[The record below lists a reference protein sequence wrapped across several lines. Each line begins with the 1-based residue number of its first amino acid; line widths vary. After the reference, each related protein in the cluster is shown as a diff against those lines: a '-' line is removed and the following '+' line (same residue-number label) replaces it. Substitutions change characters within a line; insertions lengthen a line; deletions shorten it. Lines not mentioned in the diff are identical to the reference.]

1 MKKFIFAFFLC
12 VAMILGACGD
22 SALKEQ
28 AVVPSPIPTGSA
40 MNAGSGAN
48 QTEAPTEPANTP
60 AATESRSRLYD
71 PSIFVIE
78 ASGSWQE
85 ELAPEYYADYECEI
99 YLHKID
105 QNDNR
110 QVKGS
115 YEGVF
120 WMNVKL
126 DAAGFMEEMLGDVPV
141 DISFDA
147 GGEAVC
153 DNLVVFI
160 SAEDDKAWVNYTING
175 EDGESLP
182 LTQDTPV
189 AKGSFVA
196 VSKGVYLE
204 AHASGAQGEKVDYS
218 DASEGDLFDVNY
230 IIHVQPDSMENGTER
245 KVTLNLSGEGWSK
258 TIEGVMRRLPGY
270 PEDVEKYY
278 NSSEYQNSTRRHL
291 E

>member
-1 MKKFIFAFFLC
+1 MKKMVFACFIC
-12 VAMILGACGD
+12 VAMVLVACTD
-22 SALKEQ
+22 NALKEQ
-28 AVVPSPIPTGSA
+28 AAVPAPTPTASPVSA
-40 MNAGSGAN
+40 GGAN
-48 QTEAPTEPANTP
+48 QTAAPTEPANTP
-60 AATESRSRLYD
+60 AATKSRSRLYD

-85 ELAPEYYADYECEI
+85 ELAPEYYANYECEI

-115 YEGVF
+115 YEGIF

-126 DAAGFMEEMLGDVPV
+126 DAVGFIKDMLGDVPA

-153 DNLVVFI
+153 DNLAVFI

-175 EDGESLP
+175 EDGQPLT

-196 VSKGVYLE
+196 VSKSVYLE

-218 DASEGDLFDVNY
+218 DASDGDLIDVNFV
-230 IIHVQPDSMENGTER
+230 IHVQPDSMENGTER
-245 KVTLNLSGEGWSK
+245 KVTINLSGEGWSK

-278 NSSEYQNSTRRHL
+278 NSSAYQNSARRHL